1 MSEILPETGMR
12 VKSGTKSGGGTSSI
26 ERMLCGADM
35 TGSKSP
41 LLLAAAAIVLAVCA
55 SAETGS
61 NGDAFPRASMP
72 RTLTLDLS
80 NDGQHVTA
88 TVGERIELTLGMGGF
103 RRYGD
108 PEISSS
114 AVRLES
120 TALDFPLSPGGP
132 GYTYIFEATAEG
144 EAQIKFRVFDLYHHE
159 LNESGYSVTIRVE
172 RGTSHTVLQLGP
184 KVDQANTE
192 PWKGRW
198 ASAVTSP
205 SCTTSVPFLRESFVP
220 SLPNLTAVEV
230 ELLAAHPNP
239 LATGHI
245 QMLIS
250 SEKKGIIANVSKAVS
265 TGDCSH
271 VLLLLPKGGVKVS
284 PGHVYTI
291 ELFVVDGE
299 FSWKY
304 VVGGY
309 RKGTAS
315 AHCATSPLPD
325 TRSTFLFKTFG
336 AN

>member
-1 MSEILPETGMR
+1 
-12 VKSGTKSGGGTSSI
+12 
-26 ERMLCGADM
+26 M
-35 TGSKSP
+35 TTSKSRV
-41 LLLAAAAIVLAVCA
+41 LWAALAVIFA
-55 SAETGS
+55 SSAVAQTRIE
-61 NGDAFPRASMP
+61 DAFQRASMP
-72 RTLTLDLS
+72 RTLTLDFS

-88 TVGERIELTLGMGGF
+88 TVGERIELTLGMGAF
-103 RRYGD
+103 RQYGA

-120 TALDFPLSPGGP
+120 TALNFPLSPGGR

-144 EAQIKFRVFDLYHHE
+144 EAQIKFRVFDAYDHE
-159 LNESGYSVTIRVE
+159 TNERGYSVTIGVE
-172 RGTSHTVLQLGP
+172 RGTSHTVLQQSL

-192 PWKGRW
+192 SWKGRS
-198 ASAVTSP
+198 ASAAAYSP
-205 SCTTSVPFLRESFVP
+205 SCKYFVRILRESFVP

-239 LATGHI
+239 LATGEI
-245 QMLIS
+245 QMQIS
-250 SEKKGIIANVSKAVS
+250 SEKKGMIADVRKTVS

-271 VLLLLPKGGVKVS
+271 VLFLLPRGGVKVS

-291 ELFVVDGE
+291 ELIVVDGE

-315 AHCATSPLPD
+315 APCETSPPLPD

-336 AN
+336 TNRSKSS